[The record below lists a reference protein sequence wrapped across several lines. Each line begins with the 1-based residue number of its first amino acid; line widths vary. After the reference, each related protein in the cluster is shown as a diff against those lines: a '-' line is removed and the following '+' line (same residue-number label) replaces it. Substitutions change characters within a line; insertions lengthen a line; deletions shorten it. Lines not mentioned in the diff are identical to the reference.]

1 MVELTPRSYRILL
14 QVLQEVEIVDT
25 SLCNRYSRWQDVV
38 DAIETAKAQDQAKA
52 DKSLLGMRARLR
64 NSGPEIAV
72 LDSLTAMVPDQNG
85 LSVLRGGLTTLFK
98 VGRYLFH
105 FANIDLAHLTLT
117 LDPCLSTVGFI
128 AVRHPGTDT
137 QSVRRDPYEAHRG
150 RSSF

>member
-14 QVLQEVEIVDT
+14 QVLHEVEIVDT

-64 NSGPEIAV
+64 KLGPEIAV
-72 LDSLTAMVPDQNG
+72 LDSLTAMIPDQNG

-98 VGRYLFH
+98 VGRHLFP
-105 FANIDLAHLTLT
+105 FPNNLARLALN
-117 LDPCLSTVGFI
+117 LDLSTVGFI